1 MSLGEILGNSDSRSI
16 MLAKGMSVFKCGGGM
31 NYVHGGASPQEMIVP
46 SIFIRTQKGIVKVED
61 VKLNLI
67 TDIRKITNLR
77 LKLDFYQ
84 EQAVSDVIKAAVYRI
99 RFEADDGEIVSNEV
113 IYSADSKDEKPGNR
127 IVTLGFDIKKKSYG
141 NEHKYYLKILK
152 DSKTEMFEEAMSR
165 QVIMDLPF
173 TEDFGFD
180 V

>member
-1 MSLGEILGNSDSRSI
+1 MS
-16 MLAKGMSVFKCGGGM
+16 MA
-31 NYVHGGASPQEMIVP
+31 AP
-46 SIFIRTQKGIVKVED
+46 TQKGIVKVED